1 MPCSEE
7 EYISLMTLVGQRN
20 GQFSSRYR
28 NGEEIFNLITSANH
42 ASCAAWW
49 NNLRAAAGVNDTPMT

>member
-1 MPCSEE
+1 MCCAQPMPCSEE

-28 NGEEIFNLITSANH
+28 NDEEIFNLVT
-42 ASCAAWW
+42 
-49 NNLRAAAGVNDTPMT
+49 